1 VPRGRTSEDWAPRC
15 RERTS
20 RRHVASVPAAC
31 RGRRNAS
38 SRGQGLGP
46 LSVARQQRT
55 PRWNAVAGQTLRQ
68 ARGWKDCPALVET
81 GSGSGQRPGRRPA
94 PPCRMAPSGTRR
106 RRPAYVKVEHLYP
119 GWSNCGATAVA
130 MFARHAGSD
139 KTPYDVKR
147 LCPRSPIGTG
157 TDWADLVAAGQ
168 RIGQHWQMATFPN
181 DENGFDQGVAVIRHH
196 LDAAI
201 VAAEC
206 TSSSCVAS
214 GLSATRC
221 VFRLHVAYSSVG
233 LATSP
238 RNWARPPSFSYTP

>member
-1 VPRGRTSEDWAPRC
+1 
-15 RERTS
+15 
-20 RRHVASVPAAC
+20 
-31 RGRRNAS
+31 
-38 SRGQGLGP
+38 
-46 LSVARQQRT
+46 
-55 PRWNAVAGQTLRQ
+55 
-68 ARGWKDCPALVET
+68 
-81 GSGSGQRPGRRPA
+81 
-94 PPCRMAPSGTRR
+94 
-106 RRPAYVKVEHLYP
+106 
-119 GWSNCGATAVA
+119 